1 MKLSIQNTI
10 EQYDK
15 LYSIAETERAD
26 FFRYTMM
33 TPFEKMWHTINVPLK
48 AKQPGGYDVIMAAKM
63 LGFLDVNATDTGLQA
78 LQQLKEIQALRT
90 AQETLRECV
99 DYMSNNELRI
109 NAEELKLGLYIADPH
124 KLELQKGYCG
134 FGGIPG
140 FIQVTIYPNDYNIPK
155 IPAVIAHEFHH
166 NIRFSYFNWDHGT
179 LRWVTI

>member
-1 MKLSIQNTI
+1 
-10 EQYDK
+10 
-15 LYSIAETERAD
+15 
-26 FFRYTMM
+26 
-33 TPFEKMWHTINVPLK
+33 
-48 AKQPGGYDVIMAAKM
+48 MAAKM